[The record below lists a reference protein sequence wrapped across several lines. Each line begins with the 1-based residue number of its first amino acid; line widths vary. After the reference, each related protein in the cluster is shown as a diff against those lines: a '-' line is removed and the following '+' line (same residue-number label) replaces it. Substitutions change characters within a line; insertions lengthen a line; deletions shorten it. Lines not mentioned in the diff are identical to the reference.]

1 MNKFYFSLIS
11 VIVNIFLSVYFFND
25 YGFIIIPIA
34 TTISAWINTFL
45 LLVYVKYSNYF
56 TINESFI
63 INMLR
68 ILFTNIIVILTY
80 SELISY
86 FKNFLS
92 YESEYKLITI
102 VLIVIFTFIIYIILS
117 ILTKAFRIS
126 DLKQRY

>member
-1 MNKFYFSLIS
+1 MCIRDS
-11 VIVNIFLSVYFFND
+11 D

-34 TTISAWINTFL
+34 TTISAWVNTFL

-68 ILFTNIIVILTY
+68 ILITNIIVILTY

-92 YESEYKLITI
+92 YDSEYKLITI